1 MPNDTQDAGERRPG
15 HAVHARIRDEK
26 IIATDGHNLGTWLD
40 ACLVDADSAGEE
52 AILRAI
58 IVAEPGAVLACWAGS
73 PSASADDR
81 FPDDPSYWTPDAWSR
96 FDASLAK
103 VLPLLEARDLTLL
116 VRPHHRH
123 VVGDVPSVGRLMRAF
138 REQGIDRVGILL
150 DVESMLADSMRE
162 RNPEDHRRRI
172 REAVSG
178 AARFEIV

>member
-1 MPNDTQDAGERRPG
+1 MPNDTQDAGERTPRHPIQ
-15 HAVHARIRDEK
+15 ARIRGQK
-26 IIATDGHNLGTWLD
+26 IIAIDGHNLGTWVD
-40 ACLVDADSAGEE
+40 ACLVDADSAGE
-52 AILRAI
+52 AAVLRAI
-58 IVAEPGAVLACWAGS
+58 DAAEPGAVLACWAGS

-81 FPDDPSYWTPDAWSR
+81 FPDDPSCWSPDAWAR
-96 FDASLAK
+96 LDASLAK
-103 VLPLLEARDLTLL
+103 VLRLLEAREMTLL